1 MAHDSTN
8 EKQQAHDLIERLAP
22 GQVSAVVHLLQVM
35 TDPVARAIANAP
47 IDDEPLTAE
56 EIKALDE
63 SREWLKHNEGI
74 PHEQV
79 LAELGITQ
87 EEIDRYNKTR

>member
-1 MAHDSTN
+1 MAPVD
-8 EKQQAHDLIERLAP
+8 EKQQQAHHLLDQLDAGQLA
-22 GQVSAVVHLLQVM
+22 AVVHLLQVM

-47 IDDEPLTAE
+47 LEDEPISAE

-63 SREWLKHNEGI
+63 AREWLKHNEPI
-74 PHEQV
+74 PHERV

-87 EEIDRYNKTR
+87 EEIDRCNKAR

>member
-1 MAHDSTN
+1 MAPAN
-8 EKQQAHDLIERLAP
+8 EKQQAHELLEQLNA
-22 GQVSAVVHLLQVM
+22 GQLSAVVHLLQVM

-47 IDDEPLTAE
+47 VDDEPITAE

-74 PHEQV
+74 PHDQV